1 MWRNVLAVVVAAS
14 FVVSCGGGEEIKR
27 EGVKAAAVASP
38 EPTGEGK
45 KIDEMLAEADKTA
58 KLSMVKEEVPKPP
71 LVHEFYQLNDAYAAS
86 GFRIE
91 ALRKKLEETGTR
103 GRAYVKLTKYADL
116 PETADIYDDMG
127 NHLNIVSYL
136 WEPDFTVSGDVHKS
150 ASNHMMGMY
159 LYCKDGGDMYVHD
172 LSTFRVH
179 APYARKVIIGD
190 TSITVQFIDGHN
202 LKGELAL
209 WPECED
215 VAEAQ
220 SKAGGYQ
227 SPWGVHKEVYNFN
240 EGGQLTSFAYSDLKG
255 ELVEDIHGIAKKEL
269 GWADG
274 HKVEEAFFTK
284 DGMLSKYIFKYDE
297 EGRLASKAVVDV
309 NNQPAVD
316 YLGAGYYEFE
326 YGRRNRVVKETRK
339 DQVGNTYEVH
349 TFEYGKFSQ
358 VATHKVLDGQGNV
371 KMTFLSN
378 FNKKGARTD
387 LSIFDGDSAEGKLKK
402 DFNGVAVYRFEYTD
416 KGAILKET
424 RHGTTTV
431 LDKEGKEGNLLTNGL
446 DGWAIIE
453 NTYQLNEDKE
463 LTTTIETNRSAKVDE
478 AGNEVF
484 EELRN
489 NEGQLVHTLEHV
501 YVENALVSSIKT
513 LFEKRLPT
521 KRIHMDAEG
530 KVAYV
535 ELLQYNTD
543 GLLMEVAY
551 FLEDGT
557 SPTLSPDGFHKSIK
571 TYMEDQR
578 PKSEAYHDA
587 AGIKLKTKMFEY
599 NEADGKF
606 KGIKFYDAEGKPIP
620 IAK

>member
-1 MWRNVLAVVVAAS
+1 MWRNVLAVVVATM
-14 FVVSCGGGEEIKR
+14 FVVNCGGGEEIQR
-27 EGVKAAAVASP
+27 EGVKAAAVATP

-58 KLSMVKEEVPKPP
+58 KLSMVKEKVEEPP
-71 LVHEFYQLNDAYAAS
+71 LVHEFYQLNDAFAAS

-91 ALRKKLEETGTR
+91 ALRKKLEQSATR
-103 GRAYVKLTKYADL
+103 GKAYVKLTKYADL
-116 PETADIYDDMG
+116 PETANIYDDMG

-136 WEPDFTVSGDVHKS
+136 WEPDFTVSGAVHKS
-150 ASNHMMGMY
+150 SSNHMMGMY
-159 LYCKDGGDMYVHD
+159 LYCKGEGDLYIHD

-179 APYARKVIIGD
+179 APYARKVTIGE
-190 TSITVQFIDGHN
+190 SSVTVQFIDGHN

-215 VAEAQ
+215 LAEAQ
-220 SKAGGYQ
+220 SKASGYQ

-240 EGGQLTSFAYSDLKG
+240 EDGQLTSFAYSDLKG

-269 GWADG
+269 DWAEG
-274 HKVEEAFFTK
+274 NKEKEAFYTK
-284 DGMLSKYIFKYDE
+284 DGLLSKYIFKYDE
-297 EGRLASKAVVDV
+297 NGRLASKAVVDA

-316 YLGAGYYEFE
+316 YLGAGNYDFE
-326 YGRRNRVVKETRK
+326 YGTRSRVVKETRK
-339 DQVGNTYEVH
+339 NLAGEVYEVH

-371 KMTFLSN
+371 KMTFLAN

-387 LSIFDGDSAEGKLKK
+387 LSVFDGDAADGKLKK
-402 DFNGVAVYRFEYTD
+402 DFNGVAVYRYEYTD

-431 LDKEGKEGNLLTNGL
+431 LDKDGKEGNLLTNGL
-446 DGWAIIE
+446 DGWALIE
-453 NTYQLNEDKE
+453 NTYELNEDKE
-463 LTTTIETNRSAKVDE
+463 MTTTVESTRSAKVDE
-478 AGNEVF
+478 AGNEVL

-489 NEGQLVHTLEHV
+489 KEGQLVHSLEHT
-501 YVENALVSSIKT
+501 YVENALVASVKT
-513 LFEKRLPT
+513 LYEKRLPT
-521 KRIHMDAEG
+521 KKIHMDAEG

-535 ELLQYNTD
+535 ALLKYNTD
-543 GLLMEVAY
+543 GLLMEIAY
-551 FLEDGT
+551 FMEDGT
-557 SPTLSPDGFHKSIK
+557 TPALSPDGVHKSIK

-587 AGIKLKTKMFEY
+587 AGMKLKTKMFEY
-599 NEADGKF
+599 NDEGKF
-606 KGIKFYDAEGKPIP
+606 KAIKFYDAEGKPIRTP
-620 IAK
+620 